1 MGAVAEWGGVQTSG
15 SSGPQGI
22 PDWDGLLL
30 HLLGSQKAGKSDG
43 QYPRVPSSPTECV
56 DRGEVGQRT
65 LTAVRGDRCRGF
77 FEFSISGDLS
87 SGGARWPE
95 QKRVIVACPMQP
107 CLLSCAH
114 EQVHLKLPGQLGQLL
129 ST

>member
-22 PDWDGLLL
+22 SDWDGLLL

-65 LTAVRGDRCRGF
+65 LTAVRGFRCRSI
-77 FEFSISGDLS
+77 FEFSI
-87 SGGARWPE
+87 
-95 QKRVIVACPMQP
+95 
-107 CLLSCAH
+107 
-114 EQVHLKLPGQLGQLL
+114 
-129 ST
+129 